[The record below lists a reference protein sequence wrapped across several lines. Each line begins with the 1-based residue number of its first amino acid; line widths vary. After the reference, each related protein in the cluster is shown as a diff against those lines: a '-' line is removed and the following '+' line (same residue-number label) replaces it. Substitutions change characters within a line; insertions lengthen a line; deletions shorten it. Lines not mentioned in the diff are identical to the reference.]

1 MFKGTYTALITPFA
15 SSGEVDYEGFRSNLC
30 RQKSGGVTGVVVLGT
45 TGEPATLTDDEQVKL
60 TELAVAELRG
70 KAKVIAGAGSNS
82 TRESIALA
90 QRAERLGADAVLVVT
105 PYYNRPSDEGVFLH
119 FKAVAE
125 SVSIPVIVYNIQS
138 RTGKNIDPNLMERI
152 ASIPNIVG
160 DKEASGSA
168 AQCGEIIERIGRTGK
183 FCVLSGDDGLTLP
196 FLSLGAKGLIS
207 VISNAIPETTVRF
220 VNLCLAGDYASAREL
235 HHDIIMPMTRL
246 AFSDS
251 SPVPIKYICGKLG
264 LAGGGVRLPLCA
276 MDGKKQVAID
286 EGLRALKLIP

>member
-60 TELAVAELRG
+60 MELAVAELRG

-105 PYYNRPSDEGVFLH
+105 PYYNRPSDDGVFLH

-160 DKEASGSA
+160 DKEASGSV
-168 AQCGEIIERIGRTGK
+168 AQCGEIIAVSYTH
-183 FCVLSGDDGLTLP
+183 LTLP
-196 FLSLGAKGLIS
+196 TINSL
-207 VISNAIPETTVRF
+207 
-220 VNLCLAGDYASAREL
+220 
-235 HHDIIMPMTRL
+235 
-246 AFSDS
+246 
-251 SPVPIKYICGKLG
+251 
-264 LAGGGVRLPLCA
+264 
-276 MDGKKQVAID
+276 
-286 EGLRALKLIP
+286 